1 MTPTKAKRP
10 TALSRMEP
18 LRWVP
23 PRAESLLDVGCNV
36 GDFLRECAEHYP
48 ATRLAGVD
56 VNREAIAKAR
66 ATLPTA
72 DLHVLEG
79 ESLPFA
85 DSSFDCVTC
94 IEVLEHI
101 PEDKRVSAARE
112 MHRVLR
118 PGGLFLLRVP
128 HAGTFACLD
137 SNNVRFRLPSL
148 YRMVIRQGMRDKG
161 YRDGGAG
168 VVWHHHFTR
177 EELLAVAGEGWEV
190 ERTQY
195 GGLFLFPLMDWLSW
209 PFYRLGWYDN
219 FLVRTLRQVAYMDYS
234 WDFGTASYG
243 ILLLL
248 RRR

>member
-1 MTPTKAKRP
+1 MTPSKTRRP
-10 TALSRMEP
+10 RDLNRMEP
-18 LRWVP
+18 LRWLP
-23 PRAESLLDVGCNV
+23 PETTALLDVGCNV
-36 GDFLRECAEHYP
+36 GDFLTECARHYP
-48 ATRLAGVD
+48 GMRLSGID
-56 VNREAIAKAR
+56 VNAEAVAKAR
-66 ATLPTA
+66 SRLPSA

-101 PEDKRVSAARE
+101 PEDERVAAVRE

-128 HAGTFACLD
+128 HAGTFAFLD

-148 YRMVIRQGMRDKG
+148 YRVVIRRGMRDKG
-161 YRDGGAG
+161 YRDGADG

-177 EELLAVAGEGWEV
+177 QELLAVAGEGWEV

-209 PFYRLGWYDN
+209 PFYRLRWYDN
-219 FLVRTLRQVAYMDYS
+219 LLLTTFHRIAYMDYS